1 MAIVIHVPK
10 PVLGGYET
18 LCEESIVLARG
29 PYVGNTPTIANDIH
43 GLAEPGG
50 SNRRRYIRQ
59 RGLEVLKSQAFDM
72 SLLPFPCC
80 WILSPVYTIWRG
92 PVGAALAAI

>member
-10 PVLGGYET
+10 PVLGGYEA

-29 PYVGNTPTIANDIH
+29 PYVGNPPTIANDIH
-43 GLAEPGG
+43 GLAESGG

-59 RGLEVLKSQAFDM
+59 RSFEVLKSQAFD
-72 SLLPFPCC
+72 
-80 WILSPVYTIWRG
+80 IVYTPVSLSQVYPIWRG
-92 PVGAALAAI
+92 TVGAASAAI